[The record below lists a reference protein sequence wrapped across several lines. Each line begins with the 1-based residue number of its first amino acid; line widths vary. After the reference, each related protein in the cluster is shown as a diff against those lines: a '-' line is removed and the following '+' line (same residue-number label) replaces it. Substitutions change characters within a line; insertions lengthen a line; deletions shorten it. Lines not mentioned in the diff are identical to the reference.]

1 MKLKYQEE
9 TDLMLNPWSQVLL
22 KGDLFSYVPG
32 SVGQGGQ
39 LQVYSQHPLQSRL
52 RLFFI
57 PLQSKSNYLAF
68 HLRIR
73 MASLFDLP
81 A

>member
-1 MKLKYQEE
+1 MKLTYQEE
-9 TDLMLNPWSQVLL
+9 IALMLNPWSQVLL

-32 SVGQGGQ
+32 SIGQGGQ
-39 LQVYSQHPLQSRL
+39 LQVYRQHPLQLRL

-57 PLQSKSNYLAF
+57 PFQSKSNYLAL